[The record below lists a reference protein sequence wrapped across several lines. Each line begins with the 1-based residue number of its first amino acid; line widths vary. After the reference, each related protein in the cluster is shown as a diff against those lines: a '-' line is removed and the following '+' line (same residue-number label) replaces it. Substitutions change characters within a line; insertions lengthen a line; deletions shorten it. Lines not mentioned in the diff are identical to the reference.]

1 MHATVNNNWGTVCDN
16 GWDERDA
23 TIVCNQ
29 LIVNCCMTVQS
40 AAVFG
45 AVGGALAVVMVA
57 IVLIV
62 VVTAVMI
69 VTKRRKSN
77 HQDAAGKGTC
87 IVDVIYIGIQVIHS
101 DNNSNVYL
109 GKYTTWSIDITFKI

>member
-1 MHATVNNNWGTVCDN
+1 MVMVSLSVSTLYTLDYIRNTSTSEG
-16 GWDERDA
+16 
-23 TIVCNQ
+23 
-29 LIVNCCMTVQS
+29 MTVQS

-45 AVGGALAVVMVA
+45 AVGGALSVVMVA

-87 IVDVIYIGIQVIHS
+87 IVDVIYNRDSNHS
-101 DNNSNVYL
+101 
-109 GKYTTWSIDITFKI
+109 

>member
-1 MHATVNNNWGTVCDN
+1 MMHALSHHSYGLIISFYITRN
-16 GWDERDA
+16 GS
-23 TIVCNQ
+23 T
-29 LIVNCCMTVQS
+29 S
-40 AAVFG
+40 

-69 VTKRRKSN
+69 VTKRRKFN

-87 IVDVIYIGIQVIHS
+87 VIDVIKPFIV
-101 DNNSNVYL
+101 
-109 GKYTTWSIDITFKI
+109 TTTAMFT

>member
-1 MHATVNNNWGTVCDN
+1 MMHALYHHSYGLIITFYITRNAGTSE
-16 GWDERDA
+16 G
-23 TIVCNQ
+23 
-29 LIVNCCMTVQS
+29 MTVQS

-45 AVGGALAVVMVA
+45 AVGGALAVVAVA

-77 HQDAAGKGTC
+77 YQDAAGKGTC
-87 IVDVIYIGIQVIHS
+87 IVDVIYRGIPQNDWPINAS
-101 DNNSNVYL
+101 
-109 GKYTTWSIDITFKI
+109 

>member
-1 MHATVNNNWGTVCDN
+1 MHSYGLIISFYIT
-16 GWDERDA
+16 RDA
-23 TIVCNQ
+23 STSEG
-29 LIVNCCMTVQS
+29 MTVQS

-87 IVDVIYIGIQVIHS
+87 IVDVIYIEIQVMA
-101 DNNSNVYL
+101 
-109 GKYTTWSIDITFKI
+109 

>member
-1 MHATVNNNWGTVCDN
+1 M
-16 GWDERDA
+16 
-23 TIVCNQ
+23 
-29 LIVNCCMTVQS
+29 QS

-45 AVGGALAVVMVA
+45 AVGGAQAVVMVA

-87 IVDVIYIGIQVIHS
+87 IVDVIYTEIRIQVIHI

-109 GKYTTWSIDITFKI
+109 GMYTTWSIDFTFQI